1 MPFGRRKVEF
11 WRGCPMPETTGEV
24 RVSRIVMIP
33 APIVV
38 LFDGGTDFEWG
49 RHHAWPRMFARI
61 RVPDFP
67 LGRLQYD

>member
-1 MPFGRRKVEF
+1 
-11 WRGCPMPETTGEV
+11 MPETTGEV
-24 RVSRIVMIP
+24 RVSRIVTIP
-33 APIVV
+33 APTVV

-49 RHHAWPRMFARI
+49 RHHAWPRMFAQI